1 MDYVLPL
8 FFPEDSILKGLYVEY
23 TRTNI
28 FLGLVFFHQIHCFFP
43 HGKYLYISCEGYTYP
58 VLDELFILN
67 NNAQNHYVK
76 AHHITGGN

>member
-23 TRTNI
+23 TRTKYFPGFG
-28 FLGLVFFHQIHCFFP
+28 FLSPDPLFFS
-43 HGKYLYISCEGYTYP
+43 HGKYLYISCEGYKYP

-67 NNAQNHYVK
+67 NKAQNHYVK
-76 AHHITGGN
+76 AHHVTGGN